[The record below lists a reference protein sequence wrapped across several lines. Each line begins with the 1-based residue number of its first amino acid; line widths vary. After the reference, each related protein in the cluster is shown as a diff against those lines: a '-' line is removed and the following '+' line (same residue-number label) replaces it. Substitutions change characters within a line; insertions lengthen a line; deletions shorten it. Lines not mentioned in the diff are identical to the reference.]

1 MEFKLDFHSG
11 KPIYRQIVEYFIEAI
26 GRGELEDR
34 ASIPSIRELAEA
46 LSVNPN
52 TVAKAYKELEREG
65 YIYARPGIG
74 MFVKLSKNKIRGIIR
89 ERIKKNLKGIFL
101 SAQRHGIS
109 LGELGKVC
117 EEVLQEIKQNEPN
130 D

>member
-11 KPIYRQIVEYFIEAI
+11 KPIYRQIVEYFIEKI
-26 GRGELEDR
+26 GRGELEDG

-74 MFVKLSKNKIRGIIR
+74 MFVKLSKDRIREIIR
-89 ERIKKNLKGIFL
+89 EKTKRDLKRVIL
-101 SAQRHGIS
+101 SAQRHGLLIE
-109 LGELGKVC
+109 ELGKIYK
-117 EEVLQEIKQNEPN
+117 EVLQEIKQNEPN

>member
-1 MEFKLDFHSG
+1 MWFKIDFHSG
-11 KPIYRQIVEYFIEAI
+11 KPIYRQITEYFIEAM
-26 GRGELEDR
+26 GRGELEDG
-34 ASIPSIRELAEA
+34 APVPSIRELAEA

-74 MFVKLSKNKIRGIIR
+74 MFVKLSKDKIRGII
-89 ERIKKNLKGIFL
+89 KKKVKRDLKRLFL
-101 SAQRHGIS
+101 SAQRHGLSIE
-109 LGELGKVC
+109 ELDKVC
-117 EEVLQEIKQNEPN
+117 KEVLQEMGKNEPN

>member
-1 MEFKLDFHSG
+1 MWFKIDFHSG
-11 KPIYRQIVEYFIEAI
+11 KPIYRQITEYFIEAM
-26 GRGELEDR
+26 GRGELEDG
-34 ASIPSIRELAEA
+34 APVPSIRELAET

-74 MFVKLSKNKIRGIIR
+74 MFVKLSKDKIRGII
-89 ERIKKNLKGIFL
+89 KKKVKRDLKRLFL
-101 SAQRHGIS
+101 SAQRHGLSIE
-109 LGELGKVC
+109 ELDKVC
-117 EEVLQEIKQNEPN
+117 KEVLQEMGKNEPN